1 MSEPEISHRCTSCGA
16 SVRGHALFCPECGHP
31 LARKTAKESQEG
43 GSVSESENAVQAAA
57 TDESAAKEVE
67 PTPSPDP
74 ETESPAAIETEAKAE
89 PAPESDAAG
98 ESTVESPKPIAME
111 PGTQSAKPVTTQP
124 ERQPGRLSTGRDR
137 AAASTA
143 LAANKARN
151 KIQKATTAARDK
163 LEDNVRPRV
172 DKIRQAS
179 TVVLEEASDDPSVRF
194 ILVAGALFVL
204 FLVLL
209 FLSKVI

>member
-1 MSEPEISHRCTSCGA
+1 MEPEISHRCTSCGA

-31 LARKTAKESQEG
+31 LSRKTANDGQEG
-43 GSVSESENAVQAAA
+43 SSVSESESDDQAAT
-57 TDESAAKEVE
+57 TDESTAKEVE
-67 PTPSPDP
+67 ATPSSDPDH
-74 ETESPAAIETEAKAE
+74 PAAIETPAKVD
-89 PAPESDAAG
+89 PSPESKAAG
-98 ESTVESPKPIAME
+98 ELIVDSPKTSAVE
-111 PGTQSAKPVTTQP
+111 PATESAKPVTPQP

-143 LAANKARN
+143 LAANKART
-151 KIQKATTAARDK
+151 KIHKATTAARDK

>member
-1 MSEPEISHRCTSCGA
+1 MEPEISHRCTSCGA

-31 LARKTAKESQEG
+31 LTRKTANGGHEG
-43 GSVSESENAVQAAA
+43 SAVSESESDVKAAA
-57 TDESAAKEVE
+57 TDEPAANEVE
-67 PTPSPDP
+67 PAPASDP
-74 ETESPAAIETEAKAE
+74 ETETPAAIETTAKGE
-89 PAPESDAAG
+89 PAPESDVAG
-98 ESTVESPKPIAME
+98 EPIVESAQPSAEQPASE
-111 PGTQSAKPVTTQP
+111 SAKPVTPQP
-124 ERQPGRLSTGRDR
+124 ARPPGRLSTGRDR

-143 LAANKARN
+143 LAANKART

-204 FLVLL
+204 FLILL
-209 FLSKVI
+209 ILSKVI

>member
-1 MSEPEISHRCTSCGA
+1 MEPEISHRCTSCGA

-31 LARKTAKESQEG
+31 LTRKTAKEGQD
-43 GSVSESENAVQAAA
+43 GSPVAESESAVEAAA
-57 TDESAAKEVE
+57 PDEPAAEEVE
-67 PTPSPDP
+67 PTPSSDP
-74 ETESPAAIETEAKAE
+74 VTETPAASETTAKGD
-89 PAPESDAAG
+89 PSPESDAAG
-98 ESTVESPKPIAME
+98 ESVVESAKPSAVE
-111 PGTQSAKPVTTQP
+111 PAPELAKPVTPQP
-124 ERQPGRLSTGRDR
+124 ERQPGRLLTGRDR

-143 LAANKARN
+143 LAANKART

-204 FLVLL
+204 FLILL
-209 FLSKVI
+209 LLSKVI